1 MWFRV
6 QSSRVGLYHVCVCI
20 FVFLL
25 FRYIFVKSTA
35 ASLFRRYVRG
45 DTTIGAAGVN
55 FPRECVGGQQ
65 CRQCFFFLSLSSC
78 GGEGCVWPCHGEQP

>member
-35 ASLFRRYVRG
+35 APLFRRYVRG
-45 DTTIGAAGVN
+45 DTTIGAPGVN

-65 CRQCFFFLSLSSC
+65 CRQCFFLSLSSC
-78 GGEGCVWPCHGEQP
+78 GGEGCVALSW